1 MARLPRMCV
10 AGVPQHVIQRGVNR
24 QPCFVTDVDKAAYA
38 NWLYESSKKYDVA
51 IHAWVFMTNHVHLLV
66 TPSTPDGVSKM
77 MQALGRY
84 YVRYFNRAH
93 ERTGTLWEGRFKSCA
108 IEAEKYLLNCY
119 RYIELNPVRA
129 GMVKS
134 PEMYKWSSYSANALG
149 KEIRLC
155 TPHYLYKQ
163 LGENTHERTAAYR
176 ELFKNRLKQEFVD
189 GLRQASHKGMAVG
202 SEGFLSEIEAL
213 SGRRMRPLK
222 PGPKG
227 KRE

>member
-1 MARLPRMCV
+1 MARLPRMCI

-38 NWLYESSKKYDVA
+38 NWLYESSIKYEVA

-66 TPSTPDGVSKM
+66 TPSTPDGISKM

-84 YVRYFNRAH
+84 YVRYFNRAY

-108 IEAEKYLLNCY
+108 VDAEKYLLHCY

-134 PEMYKWSSYSANALG
+134 PEEYKWSSYAVNALG
-149 KEIRLC
+149 KEAMLC
-155 TPHYLYKQ
+155 TPHSLYIQ
-163 LGENTHERTAAYR
+163 LGGNTHERAAAYR
-176 ELFKNRLKQEFVD
+176 KIFRGRLSSEFVYR
-189 GLRQASHKGMAVG
+189 LRQASNKGMAIG
-202 SEGFLSEIEAL
+202 SEEFVSEIEAL
-213 SGRRMRPLK
+213 SGRRMRPSK

-227 KRE
+227 KHD